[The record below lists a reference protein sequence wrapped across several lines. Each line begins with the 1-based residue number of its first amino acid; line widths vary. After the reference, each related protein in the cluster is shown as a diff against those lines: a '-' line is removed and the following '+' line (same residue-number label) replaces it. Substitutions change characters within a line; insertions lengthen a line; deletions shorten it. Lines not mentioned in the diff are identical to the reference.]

1 MLEGGHLGMVDG
13 TFRSSTRHA
22 ARDTLT
28 ASAQTPIGVRR
39 NGEVISAYLRRR
51 LDLSRM
57 LVRESRA

>member
-1 MLEGGHLGMVDG
+1 MVDG
-13 TFRSSTRHA
+13 TFRSSTRPA